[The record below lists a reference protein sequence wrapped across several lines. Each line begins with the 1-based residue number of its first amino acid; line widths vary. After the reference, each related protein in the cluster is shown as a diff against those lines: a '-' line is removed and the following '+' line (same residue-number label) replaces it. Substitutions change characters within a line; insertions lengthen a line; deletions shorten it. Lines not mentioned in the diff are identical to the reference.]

1 MVDEPEF
8 ERDEFDD
15 EDDDGERDLDP
26 KLEMDS
32 RNERDIVLL
41 TVGV

>member
-1 MVDEPEF
+1 MDEPEF

-26 KLEMDS
+26 KLEMVS